1 MSNLDRDDPVQARL
15 ARILDAKRRDNADI
29 LSALKVAE
37 DAWERLNKEVDTAI
51 GQEFDLTSSE
61 LTAVQAALDRLDSPN
76 TEPTD
81 KSFVFAGRVFDAVSK
96 IGLPQMTVRVLRER
110 EQTGDPIATAITDG
124 AGTYRAI
131 VPPEQFDPSGEATA
145 IRIEAI
151 AAGGAR
157 PVALHR
163 MSIVLT
169 SGGVE
174 RVDLPAKQSRA
185 VAGKAAAG
193 EAARDSIEATI
204 ETVKQRLKSMQ
215 AAHTATARFSD
226 LTRDGLK
233 ELSAAMASDPPPIDP
248 GPTPP
253 APGPGPA
260 PEPPFEPEPQP
271 EPQPQPTSTPLE
283 KIPGV
288 GEKIA
293 AKLREAGI
301 PDCEALVAA
310 DFDKVVEIL
319 GPELAKRAVAGAK
332 KVLAGGPGPTPEP
345 EPEPEPQPTSTPLE
359 KIPGV
364 GERIAAKLRDAG
376 IPDCEALVAA
386 DFDKVVEILG
396 PELAKRA
403 VAGAKRLLAG
413 EPEPASRPRP
423 RSRRSR
429 GSASGSPPSCATPAS
444 PTARRS
450 SPPTSTRSSRSS
462 DRSSPSA
469 PWPERSRCSQAG
481 RVRPRNRSPS
491 LSRSRP
497 RPRSRRSRESGRRSP
512 PSCATPA
519 SPTARRSSPP
529 TSTRSSRS
537 SDRSSPSEP
546 WPERSRCSQAGRVR
560 PRNRSPSLSRPR
572 PRSRR
577 FRAWGRR
584 SPPSCATPASPT
596 ARRWSPPTSTRSS
609 RSSDRSLPSEPW
621 PERSRYSQKA
631 REHVLAAAHDR
642 V

>member
-61 LTAVQAALDRLDSPN
+61 LTAVLAALDRLDSPN
-76 TEPTD
+76 TDPSG

-110 EQTGDPIATAITDG
+110 DQTGDPIATAITDAAG
-124 AGTYRAI
+124 AYRAI

-163 MSIVLT
+163 VSVVLT

-253 APGPGPA
+253 APGPGPT
-260 PEPPFEPEPQP
+260 PEPEPEP
-271 EPQPQPTSTPLE
+271 EPQPTSTPLE

-332 KVLAGGPGPTPEP
+332 QVLAGGPGPTP

-364 GERIAAKLRDAG
+364 GERIAAKLRKAG

-386 DFDKVVEILG
+386 DFDNVVEILG
-396 PELAKRA
+396 PALAKRA
-403 VAGAKRLLAG
+403 VAGAKQVLAG
-413 EPEPASRPRP
+413 
-423 RSRRSR
+423 
-429 GSASGSPPSCATPAS
+429 G
-444 PTARRS
+444 
-450 SPPTSTRSSRSS
+450 
-462 DRSSPSA
+462 
-469 PWPERSRCSQAG
+469 
-481 RVRPRNRSPS
+481 
-491 LSRSRP
+491 
-497 RPRSRRSRESGRRSP
+497 
-512 PSCATPA
+512 
-519 SPTARRSSPP
+519 
-529 TSTRSSRS
+529 
-537 SDRSSPSEP
+537 
-546 WPERSRCSQAGRVR
+546 
-560 PRNRSPSLSRPR
+560 
-572 PRSRR
+572 
-577 FRAWGRR
+577 
-584 SPPSCATPASPT
+584 
-596 ARRWSPPTSTRSS
+596 
-609 RSSDRSLPSEPW
+609 
-621 PERSRYSQKA
+621 
-631 REHVLAAAHDR
+631 
-642 V
+642 